1 MTVWQFVLANTV
13 GAPLVE
19 LPATS
24 MQVQWHLDDPAEA
37 SCTVDGLDPRASE
50 VQELLTDLLVYRDS
64 MLVFRGRIVEADDS
78 VGDSH
83 DLSLRAIDYRG
94 LLARRV
100 TYAGT
105 GWGATDQAQIAW
117 NLIAYAQGLIGG
129 SWGITRG
136 TGQSTGVLRDRLYVA
151 GANVG
156 ELLDNLGRV
165 INGYDWEIDANL
177 ALNIFHPTRGTS
189 KDWVAEYENTVTSFR
204 RSVSS
209 DAYANAVRAT
219 GADTLT
225 PVTVTAANLASRPEG
240 RWDQQ
245 IGDTD
250 ITQQATVTEKA
261 NGALA
266 RGEVLLP
273 SYTCTVDPDRWT
285 PESAW
290 VGDSTQLVLR
300 SGRLDVAAVER
311 IESVSVSIDD
321 AGAETVALTYGQR
334 RRELE
339 VFLLRF
345 FGARLTNLERR

>member
-1 MTVWQFVLANTV
+1 MAAWQFVLANTA
-13 GAPLVE
+13 GSPLAE

-37 SCTVDGLDPRASE
+37 SCTVDGLTAEASE

-64 MLVFRGRIVEADDS
+64 VLKFRGRIVEADDS

-83 DLSLRAIDYRG
+83 DLSIRATDYRG
-94 LLARRV
+94 LLARRF

-117 NLIAYAQGLIGG
+117 NLIAYAQGLTGV
-129 SWGITRG
+129 SWGIIRG
-136 TGQSTGVLRDRLYVA
+136 SGQTTGILRDRLYVA

-165 INGYDWEIDANL
+165 INGYDWEVDANL
-177 ALNIFHPTRGTS
+177 ALNIFYPTRGTS
-189 KDWVAEYENTVTSFR
+189 KDFVAEYGNTVTSFQ

-209 DAYANAVRAT
+209 DGYANAVRAT

-225 PVTVTAANLASRPEG
+225 PVTATAADLASRPEG
-240 RWDQQ
+240 RWDLQ

-250 ITQQATVTEKA
+250 ITQQATLTEKA

-285 PESAW
+285 PDSAW

-311 IESVSVSIDD
+311 IESVSVSIND
-321 AGAETVALTYGQR
+321 AGAETVALTYGKR